1 MSEAKVLLAMRFFED
16 RSQNDLGAF
25 LSFFDP
31 DAEIDFSELDRPY
44 GHLYRGREQI
54 ERLFHEMND
63 GWDGIRFQT
72 SNPLAVEDQVVIDVQ
87 RTASRS
93 GGVAV
98 TSGLTAAL
106 TVRGARILT
115 FKLFRDRADALI
127 AAGLAD

>member
-1 MSEAKVLLAMRFFED
+1 VSEANVLLAMRFFED
-16 RSQNDLGAF
+16 RSQNDLEAF
-25 LSFFDP
+25 LSFLDP
-31 DAEIDFSELDRPY
+31 NAEIDFSELDRPY

-63 GWDGIRFQT
+63 GWNEIRFQT
-72 SNPLAVEDQVVIDVQ
+72 SNPLAVEDKIVIDVQ
-87 RTASRS
+87 RIASLA

-106 TVRGARILT
+106 TMRGARILT
-115 FKLFRDRADALI
+115 FKLFRNRADALI